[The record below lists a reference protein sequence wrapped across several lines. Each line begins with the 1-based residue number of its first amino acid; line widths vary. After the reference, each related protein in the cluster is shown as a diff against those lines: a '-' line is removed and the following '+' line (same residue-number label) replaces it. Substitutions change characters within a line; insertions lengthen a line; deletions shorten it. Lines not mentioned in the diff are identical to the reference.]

1 MQGNFNKR
9 SDFISTKKIENKERV
24 NAWLPP
30 SMIKNMDGLCDTIII
45 KNKSE
50 FIYSAVDFYIGYLSS
65 ENSTTYLSKILLN
78 AIDGT
83 LKMTENRQS
92 ANLFRLSVEMSMMMN
107 ILAAGLEISDDDL
120 RKLRGRCVSE
130 VKRNR
135 GKINMEDAVK
145 YQMGLDLEE
154 ESHE

>member
-1 MQGNFNKR
+1 M
-9 SDFISTKKIENKERV
+9 STQKYENKERV

-30 SMIKNMDGLCDTIII
+30 SMIKNMELLCEPNNM

-50 FIYSAVDFYIGYLSS
+50 FIYKAVDFYMGYLASQ
-65 ENSTTYLSKILLN
+65 NSTTYLSKILLD

-107 ILAAGLEISDDDL
+107 ILAAGLEISDEDL

-145 YQMGLDLEE
+145 YQMGLDFEE
-154 ESHE
+154 DAHE